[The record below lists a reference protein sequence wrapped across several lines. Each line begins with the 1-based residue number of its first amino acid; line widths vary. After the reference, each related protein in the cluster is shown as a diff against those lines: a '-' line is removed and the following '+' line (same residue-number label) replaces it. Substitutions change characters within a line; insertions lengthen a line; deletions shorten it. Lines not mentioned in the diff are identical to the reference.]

1 MKIQHISKSHDLL
14 PDIYNQRKT
23 MGATNGVGT
32 ANPPGA
38 PKSSPCLLVRFVLLN
53 L

>member
-32 ANPPGA
+32 ANPPRA
-38 PKSSPCLLVRFVLLN
+38 PKSPCLLVRFVLLS